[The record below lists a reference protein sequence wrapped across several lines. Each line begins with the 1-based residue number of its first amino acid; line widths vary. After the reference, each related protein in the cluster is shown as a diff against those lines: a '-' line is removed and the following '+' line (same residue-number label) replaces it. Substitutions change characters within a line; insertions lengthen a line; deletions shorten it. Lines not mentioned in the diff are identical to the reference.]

1 MSKPSI
7 TRRQFNR
14 MLVASAVSWNAQ
26 GRAQESASQPAED
39 SINAWL
45 PAPMPAEQAQKV
57 VEAVKSLQ
65 KTQEKLRTYPLPEGS
80 EPALTFHPGLSREVK
95 R

>member
-1 MSKPSI
+1 MSKSSI

-26 GRAQESASQPAED
+26 GRAQEPASQPAED
-39 SINAWL
+39 SIHAWL
-45 PAPMPAEQAQKV
+45 PAPMPAEQAQKIA
-57 VEAVKSLQ
+57 EALKSLQ
-65 KTQEKLRTYPLPEGS
+65 KTLEKLRAYPLPEGS
-80 EPALTFHPGLSREVK
+80 EPAFTFHPGLSREEK